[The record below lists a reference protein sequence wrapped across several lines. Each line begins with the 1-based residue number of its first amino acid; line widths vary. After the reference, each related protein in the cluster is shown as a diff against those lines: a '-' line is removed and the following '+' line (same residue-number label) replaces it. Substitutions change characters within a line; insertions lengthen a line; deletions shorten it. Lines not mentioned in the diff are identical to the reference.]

1 MKTFVTTIIIKTAD
15 SLNNRKPDVDM
26 VKRYLQNVVA
36 VRVVEEKL
44 FRQSVK
50 LKIEDVK
57 VQVQEIE

>member
-15 SLNNRKPDVDM
+15 SLKNRKPDVDM

>member
-15 SLNNRKPDVDM
+15 SLKNRKPDVDM
-26 VKRYLQNVVA
+26 IKRYLQSVVVA
-36 VRVVEEKL
+36 RVVEETL